1 MTWGYGVPPQ
11 MAISASR
18 EAVQVEQAV
27 RSTLSSSLNV
37 APDAINVAPWM
48 QRVWGWFWESRT
60 GLESLP

>member
-1 MTWGYGVPPQ
+1 

-48 QRVWGWFWESRT
+48 QRVWGWFWESRK